1 MKKLPIFLF
10 IGAIGLAI
18 YLFVYMDGG
27 NVKIKTGENSRPE
40 TKNEIKRTPEVK
52 RAKKVHEFNK
62 IKVEGHFEVFVTYG
76 AKEKVEIEASDKS
89 RKEIKLKVESGT
101 LLVKID
107 RNTALLYRPGSKIH
121 VYTEKLNDFELGGT
135 ASVKLNNTLKDNS
148 FSIKSG
154 GAASFKG
161 DVDVTEAE
169 IELGGAS
176 SMELSGG
183 AASTRLDLSGA
194 SKFGNSNFKVKDLT
208 VDMNGLSKAKITC
221 LKSLEGEI
229 TGISKLT
236 YTGSPSVKNVKTSGS
251 ASLQEK

>member
-1 MKKLPIFLF
+1 MKKLPLFLF
-10 IGAIGLAI
+10 IAAIGFAI
-18 YLFVYMDGG
+18 YLVVYLDGG
-27 NVKIKTGENSRPE
+27 NVKIKTGENP
-40 TKNEIKRTPEVK
+40 KNEIKRAPEVQ
-52 RAKKVHEFNK
+52 RAQKVHEFDK
-62 IKVEGHFEVFVTYG
+62 IKVEGHFEVVVTYG

-101 LLVKID
+101 LLVKMD
-107 RNTALLYRPGSKIH
+107 RNTVLLYRPGSKIH

-135 ASVKLNNTLKDNS
+135 ASIKLNNTLKDNS

-176 SMELSGG
+176 SMELSGV
-183 AASTRLDLSGA
+183 AASTQLDLSGA
-194 SKFGNSNFKVKDLT
+194 SKFGSSDFKVTDLT

-221 LKSLEGEI
+221 LKSLDGKLS
-229 TGISKLT
+229 GISKLT
-236 YTGSPSVKNVKTSGS
+236 YTGSPSKKKVKVSGS
-251 ASLQEK
+251 AKLQER